1 MRKLIRKTA
10 IALLLVVAV
19 THPSSPVVPLVN
31 AAEKKEQEKRRVM
44 PVTEQINRRLM
55 EARVLIDPASELEE
69 GDDESELPPPDPRG
83 AIELLNKIKD
93 RKSLNPSERANVHYL
108 LAFAY
113 YSLEDIPNAVKSY
126 EMILAQS
133 PGIKIRFELT
143 VLRSLYQIQMAEENF
158 RDALEYMD
166 RWERLNLGP
175 DLNLQF
181 ARANSWFQLKDYRE
195 SLKHALILENLA
207 IEQGKPIK
215 ELWWYVQVLD
225 YSELKDIDNVINVL
239 EKLIANYPKKRYWM
253 HLAAMYSEKDMESQA
268 LSTYY
273 AAYTQDLL
281 DKESEFVMLAQRLLS
296 AEVPFEASQILE
308 EGFKKGVIEENE
320 KNIKLLAMA
329 YTMAQEHTKAI
340 DAWTDATRFA
350 EDGTIFY
357 RLAHALQSE
366 DRHREAIK
374 AYDDAL
380 DAGGMDDESEIHF
393 WKGNSLLQL
402 NEYDAAI
409 EAFRESRKGENKT
422 RRRTADQY
430 IKYIR
435 SEKQRIAALE
445 AMTAGL

>member
-1 MRKLIRKTA
+1 MRKLVRNTA
-10 IALLLVVAV
+10 IALFLVVAA
-19 THPSSPVVPLVN
+19 THPTSPVVPQAS
-31 AAEKKEQEKRRVM
+31 AAKEKEQDKRRVM
-44 PVTEQINRRLM
+44 PVTEVINRRLM

-69 GDDESELPPPDPRG
+69 GEDESLLPDPDPRG
-83 AIELLNKIKD
+83 AIELLNRIKD

-158 RDALEYMD
+158 REALDYMD
-166 RWERLNLGP
+166 RWETLNLAP

-181 ARANSWFQLKDYRE
+181 ARSNAWFQLKNYRE
-195 SLKHALILENLA
+195 SLKYALLLEEMA
-207 IEQGKPIK
+207 IEQGKPVK

-225 YSELKDIDNVINVL
+225 YTELKDIDNVIKVL
-239 EKLIANYPKKRYWM
+239 EKLIVHYPKKRYWM
-253 HLAAMYSEKDMESQA
+253 HLAAMYSEKEMESQA

-273 AAYTQDLL
+273 AAYTQGLL
-281 DKESEFVMLAQRLLS
+281 EKESEYVMLAQRLLS
-296 AEVPFEASQILE
+296 AEVPFEASQILD
-308 EGFKKGVIEENE
+308 EGFKEEIIEENE

-340 DAWTDATRFA
+340 DAWSDATRFA
-350 EDGTIFY
+350 EDGMIFY

-366 DRHREAIK
+366 DRHREAVK

-402 NEYDAAI
+402 NDYDAAI
-409 EAFRESRKGENKT
+409 AAFRESRKGDNRT

-445 AMTAGL
+445 EMTAGL